1 MPIPIS
7 KALISAC
14 PSRVV
19 LVTASFSLEGF
30 VYLLGASR
38 RRDARLECADHE
50 GVTWVRVLNLSHDEE
65 EEEEFARSPLSE
77 VHIDAALGW
86 TARKLIFEDG
96 TVFETSDHAGFSQL
110 DAGSRGARLH
120 QLERFGPHLVAF
132 SIACLAAA
140 YVLWRFGLDILAAL
154 AVAMTPSVVVEQID
168 RGTLQ
173 TIDYVMAD
181 PTGLSQEA
189 QTRARMIYEQVISAL
204 PEQEREGRKFTVLF
218 RDMPSVG
225 PNAFALPGGT
235 MVLTDDL
242 VQNFANDN
250 LLAGILG
257 HEIGHVVGDH
267 GLRRLYR
274 SLGAY
279 ILVALLAGEPGPLME
294 DILLEGNALLSLS
307 YSRKQETA
315 ADKFGVALSYKA
327 GFDPKGLKSF
337 FEKISETTGDA
348 PQWMSSHPS
357 HGNRIEA
364 IDGFIDALPA
374 R

>member
-19 LVTASFSLEGF
+19 LVTASFSMEGF

-38 RRDARLECADHE
+38 RQDARLECADHE

-65 EEEEFARSPLSE
+65 EEEFVRRPLSE
-77 VHIDAALGW
+77 VHIDAALGR
-86 TARKLIFEDG
+86 TARKLIFEGG

-154 AVAMTPSVVVEQID
+154 AVTMTPSVVVEQID

-173 TIDYVMAD
+173 TIDYVMAY

-189 QTRARMIYEQVISAL
+189 QTRAY
-204 PEQEREGRKFTVLF
+204 
-218 RDMPSVG
+218 
-225 PNAFALPGGT
+225 
-235 MVLTDDL
+235 DL
-242 VQNFANDN
+242 RTGH
-250 LLAGILG
+250 LGLA
-257 HEIGHVVGDH
+257 
-267 GLRRLYR
+267 
-274 SLGAY
+274 
-279 ILVALLAGEPGPLME
+279 
-294 DILLEGNALLSLS
+294 
-307 YSRKQETA
+307 
-315 ADKFGVALSYKA
+315 
-327 GFDPKGLKSF
+327 
-337 FEKISETTGDA
+337 
-348 PQWMSSHPS
+348 
-357 HGNRIEA
+357 
-364 IDGFIDALPA
+364 
-374 R
+374 